1 MSEAVPHILVLA
13 AGAARRFGSPKQLAR
28 LGGEPLLLRAVTR
41 ATEVAGHAVSVVL
54 GAHAA
59 AIAPMLRH
67 SPASVVVNRQWEE
80 GLASSLRAGLANL
93 PGSTEA
99 VLVTLADQ
107 VAVTGF
113 DLRRLISSWRQ
124 QPDLV
129 IAATYEGRT
138 GVPAIFPHHCFPALL
153 ELRGDV
159 GARQV
164 LHRMAD
170 QCVRI
175 AMPNAGLDVD
185 TPEELQR
192 LESAAKPLSD
202 HQPPRVNLAPFT
214 GEQTIE
220 FNLADPGPHE
230 S

>member
-1 MSEAVPHILVLA
+1 MTHDSVPHVLVLA

-28 LGGEPLLLRAVTR
+28 LAGEPLLLRAVTR

-59 AIAPMLRH
+59 DIAPLLRH
-67 SPASVVVNRQWEE
+67 SPASVVINRQWEE
-80 GLASSLRAGLANL
+80 GLASSLRAGVASL

-99 VLVTLADQ
+99 VLVMLADQ

-113 DLRRLISSWRQ
+113 DLRRLISSWQQ
-124 QPDLV
+124 QPDCIV
-129 IAATYEGRT
+129 AASYEGQT
-138 GVPAIFPHHCFPALL
+138 GVPAIFPAHSFPALL

-170 QCVRI
+170 RCVRI
-175 AMPNAGLDVD
+175 AMPNAGVDVD
-185 TPEELQR
+185 TPADLQK
-192 LESAAKPLSD
+192 LEPPPL
-202 HQPPRVNLAPFT
+202 PA
-214 GEQTIE
+214 G
-220 FNLADPGPHE
+220 
-230 S
+230 